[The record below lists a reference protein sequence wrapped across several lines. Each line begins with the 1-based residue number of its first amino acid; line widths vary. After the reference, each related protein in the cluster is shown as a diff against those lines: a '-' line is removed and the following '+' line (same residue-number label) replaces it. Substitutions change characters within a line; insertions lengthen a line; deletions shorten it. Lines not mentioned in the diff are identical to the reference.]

1 MINFYKFTF
10 QKKGRHV
17 QCMNYSY
24 SKDNF
29 PSKVELLKLKE
40 EHYYK
45 NFQKIKL
52 NQKEKFTITKKFT
65 LDWHTKPN
73 NNSISEKISKNQR
86 LLKLAS
92 FYSQLNCTNFS
103 KKFTSLMI
111 LNLKS
116 EIKNSKNV
124 KQKNIEGFRFVS
136 DNKIQKIANFK
147 ELKKNNQIFL
157 NLEYKEKVWFPKLF
171 MPFSNRNYWWILL
184 PTRSILTHIRYNI
197 YLNRITDIFRFY
209 QTSIT
214 SKDFFNSTILFD
226 FFPEFLTEKPIYWYW
241 MLPFLGCI
249 GLVANNFNLSFFENS
264 YTAYN
269 SKNYVNLNVYLNR
282 SKNEMHNNISWEMF
296 QFFDYKKIL
305 FDSSLNYINK
315 LSLNNDNLL
324 IEIKKTWL
332 SRQKEYY
339 TCNYEDNLIRN
350 HFNQSLNQ
358 STKLTNLYWW
368 KMNWEQVKFSSSSNF
383 IESQSSGFLK
393 QNNSNTLLNNFCFN
407 IKKNN
412 LFYSFDSLFYS
423 TFSWY
428 WHSLNTRNPNAIFN
442 FNYSKILSKDSETN
456 IQPFQKSLTNC
467 TSRFFYP
474 FFINSTLSFNSKSDF
489 TINEFPLKIQFS
501 WLLDDL
507 QKTKINLKKNSQTN
521 ANFHLLTNKKY
532 NIITYKNKEYSK
544 NRIQFHI
551 KKINFKFQKLLN
563 SIPLKNC
570 YSKTSNDILSD
581 SFFIKLKNI
590 TDSKSF
596 FLFCIYSKKQSII
609 NQKKLIEKFQ
619 IDQILNN
626 TRISNSSFDNII
638 LKNKNRV
645 FSNLNLYDGIG
656 CEIFESDFNPIYKSN
671 LIEYNNFIIK
681 FNEFNQTSSLILD
694 RMDHFKKNKSIS
706 SFNKASFLLN
716 NFLSKFYFES
726 GLSCFTTQCLINSFY
741 EIINLN
747 KYNNALILPSFSNY
761 KKFIQIQKNPIVMSG
776 YNLPHLSSAFQE
788 KNQIKMNEI
797 RCYLPPDIISNQFKL
812 NNFFKYNEQ
821 IQELKSHFN
830 YTENNTSIL
839 NQTVA
844 LIKKQNLCVINSQFS
859 KINSKTKKIQHF
871 LIYNLVKSK
880 LNSTMFE
887 SQPTKFKMNRK
898 KMKYK
903 KQFFS
908 IKNNNKY
915 KIIQFDFI
923 NQNLFCNE
931 IFNFKDKIFKIKK
944 SSIKLDSKKA
954 NQLNSS
960 LLLRSYDSIIKAKIS
975 SILRELL
982 ILNESKKTFFSSI
995 IFSDSKLLPI
1005 KRERKKM
1012 NTFLSFNIT
1021 PKYSYM
1027 SNQSIFWN
1035 YINATYNTSG
1045 LLNTNKPFIFDKFNQ
1060 FLRKVRMN
1068 LVNRKNNNFQ
1078 GSYYFSNLL
1087 LQKYQRKNQNWPG
1100 GSDPRGFF
1108 YKRINKLNFKQ
1119 IQKKYNINRSDKRNL
1134 NGVEMILNNK
1144 LNQIKQLKNI
1154 STSKPVA
1161 ELLWEVRTKHKIP
1174 EVLLIQQTLFFQKK
1188 LVRKSTEDN
1197 NIGNQYSGT
1206 DQGVKVQT
1214 LLRKMTQRRHFRKHV
1229 FIDNLF
1235 HWTRDAISLRK
1246 MLRKVYLKN
1255 NWQIFLKYIFNSK
1268 KTTVSSDYYSNWY
1281 KKRLDNNEFV
1291 KQDFL
1296 SNPFNTSFNK
1306 NSEKLIKTEN
1316 IRPFFSKLHQTKNN
1330 KKLFEGK
1337 NNIYLILKNIYENVP
1352 ISFELSKNKSKSTKF
1367 IHCTCYRY
1375 KNQESVSIKNF
1386 KILSLRK
1393 QNNIKTNPLV
1403 LPEWKIFN
1411 NRILLNVFTRP
1422 QFQKFLEIRDNINFK
1437 SSLINNNLLDPSLR
1451 ILINQVNSN
1460 QSHYFSNRQN
1470 SYKFINQQHFSKI
1483 SFPFYNTIFKI
1494 ENKNNITNSIEFE
1507 NKKLMNHEKEQT
1519 SFSSSL
1525 NFNNNFLLIKNKD
1538 NNCKTNFQLKHF
1550 NSFFNF
1556 LNVFHF
1562 LPDYSNIK
1570 YKVNKFFEINT
1581 NYFNFLQKKL
1591 LEKDIQ
1597 KDQLNFDSNNL
1608 SVRQRLL
1615 YQKIYFANIF
1625 WNSTDFVLNTN
1636 STIFKENQIIK
1647 NFITQNWV
1655 FKTRPIY
1662 SHNFFD
1668 KELDLNFN
1676 NLLATLSTWQSKFQ
1690 IKRDLILQIFYIYLD
1705 HTAAFLNYVI
1715 KHLILDN
1722 IMNQILN
1729 WSFFKEISILPEKE
1743 YRKINSLN
1751 LEFINQPGW
1760 SFNLFS
1766 HIKTRYP
1773 HLYNHIQIINQ
1784 SNFSDLQAFNI
1795 LTRTPQFQSKTEIVI
1810 SPNFKTQLQ
1819 LMDSFKIN
1827 SGRNIEFLKSSN
1839 IFSNIYNHSL
1849 NIQPIDRS
1857 ILNKLSSESL
1867 IIRNSTLFCQKWIQN
1882 RKLSNFLKIEF
1893 LKKQQKLRQI
1903 LNIIKLKNDQ
1913 IKTDSGKIFFI
1924 DTASKRKNFIQNKTI
1939 SFKRR
1944 SGFLFTR
1951 SLITRNFNSFSSFS
1965 KVTQTSFSV
1974 YLNKN
1979 LEDISIWNLLFFIQ
1993 LILLHICLIFCL
2005 ITIYQ
2010 SAFHFCLKSFISI
2023 FVILIHYFLNIKYRL
2038 KRLINYVYQ
2047 STIQS
2052 SLTTFRESFLSSDS
2066 RKVFVFFNNL
2076 STATFYNKFS
2086 IWGKIYKS
2094 SIPSLTNFLFKNP
2107 FFDSNHLKRIF
2118 FVSQSKSKHYLISS
2132 QKNKKFN
2139 NLKYFFDDIKFNE
2152 IRNRKELSLNFKLN
2166 FIPKRNL
2173 LKTVSQKKEN
2183 NRMSLLRTAN
2193 FIQKSDFLKLQ
2204 NDTFFIS
2211 NQTELVRQTN
2221 HILPW
2226 EKANLN
2232 INKKILL
2239 KGLIHNKKII
2249 KTKDSSIFQLS
2260 LKLLKWNLGVI
2271 LLIGE
2276 SEIFAELEPYREMH
2290 WYFLKR
2296 LPIFLR
2302 SNIYLEDPINMYD
2315 YQADEKLRKF
2325 KEQFKKSTEIFQ
2337 KRQNTIERKTERNRK
2352 KEHINT
2358 SERMESLNSSE
2369 IQNFKLMN
2377 KKYSTN
2383 KNLLITNN
2391 QINSDNIILFIKSD
2405 KQLKDNSL
2413 QIYEYLNKIKLLVT
2427 NFDFIRK
2434 KISRGQPFWKPLFSF
2449 LAYTLFISRLAKLNR
2464 RFRDSVLS
2472 INYVWIPFGPLNSIL
2487 YSFLWKNWILNFSTI
2502 LENQNNIFNK
2512 LDRSTKLSKKK
2523 DFLNPLYPISKLD
2536 FSEIQQSQFK
2546 LNQNYN
2552 LKTISSY
2559 CSPFQVT
2566 SFIPNKR
2573 NNFEFKQF
2581 VYELER
2587 IRKNINVQNNVFSQ
2601 FSPPLLN
2608 RVFLWNFIK
2617 FEKKYQRA
2625 ISKWSK
2631 LEINKKSKF
2640 DLFQLNS
2647 ESVISKNQRT
2657 HTIERVMTKYRSIY
2671 VNNQEQSSQ
2680 NRYIHYQTYDPKVRL
2695 YRFYT
2700 NFSKNLSAIGI
2711 IQDAKNVHPLFG
2723 SLLCEINSGLFSSTI
2738 RNRTQFEGIYHK
2750 SFQRQLS
2757 YFSSTKNILLV
2768 GNTNSSNFVL
2778 LVQAFAAETGLKLF
2792 MEDAKRLRRLG
2803 RRGIN
2808 KSTKRLEKLFEIA
2821 QAYSPSIV
2829 LLEDIDVIG
2838 SKRRVTKINE
2848 EEDDEDM
2855 AIRSFFS
2862 KSIYRKQHNYKSLRQ
2877 SFIHQNFFI
2886 INDES
2891 YRNIQKPVIPE
2902 SPIPSNLI
2910 EYQLTRRKAFSNYFS
2925 NTSNSSYKTFITKF
2939 NALKNLTSTPGNN
2952 HISSSPTNT
2961 VIIWKLLKSKLVTPK
2976 KTIKETPW
2984 KHIPVDS
2991 MRSIP
2996 LITYSIRV
3004 KVAKLTM
3011 LAIYTMNTQLR
3022 LVKDLIKLLE
3032 KLHYESYKGFI
3043 VFATTNKLSI
3053 LDPSL
3058 RRPGRF
3064 DETVYLP
3071 SLTVNPNYQRFSSI
3085 HFLNVLSVDSEDFVN
3100 FSRTFNMLNSMNFAI
3115 DWNLNSVYGN
3125 VLIQDNSERIF
3136 YPIKTSLRDLINFT
3150 ADNIYNQNIL
3160 MQNDNN
3166 IYKNFIP
3173 FDILGNIGLQKH
3185 HFSIYAKSA
3194 LLLSLSYSKAG
3205 QLIIKLFFQERKCQ
3219 EQANNINVSN
3229 SIEFVPFNSE
3239 NNQLTIW
3246 PNSNILNQFKKIN
3259 ISYNNQNR
3267 NIKNSLIYYFAGKIG
3282 EYCFFSFYNN
3292 QNHFKKNIINLNKK
3306 TINIFEKK
3314 SFGLRSLHGIQPN
3327 WKNMN
3332 SVIFSLIRTSCLYSK
3347 NHLTSKLFYLDDVFK
3362 KRQRIFSENLGPS
3375 LLFEYFNLNKE
3386 SFLKRNT
3393 ISLDEH
3399 LKKQQNQKYLLNLQ
3413 QKPLRKYLFH
3423 SNLNKISIPKT
3434 SFKKTDKVQE
3444 KNYQRLALFRILFNE
3459 LGALDSIS
3467 LRPTA
3472 MNYYYDTKISQKQRF
3487 RKYTYKWW
3495 NWHLKKTIDSLEEFQ
3510 YLDFF
3515 PYADKQY
3522 NPRRQRWMLTNGY
3535 SAYWLSQE
3543 KILYHQIYEQLIIE
3557 CFQISYL
3564 QLDKHREMLDYLVQL
3579 LMTKQLLTE
3588 IQWILFFKRFT

>member
-10 QKKGRHV
+10 RKTNRNKLIF
-17 QCMNYSY
+17 YSY
-24 SKDNF
+24 SKDNLH
-29 PSKVELLKLKE
+29 SKVELLKE
-40 EHYYK
+40 ENYYK
-45 NFQKIKL
+45 NLQKIKL
-52 NQKEKFTITKKFT
+52 NQKQIFTITKKFS

-73 NNSISEKISKNQR
+73 NNAISEKISKNQR

-103 KKFTSLMI
+103 KKFTALMI
-111 LNLKS
+111 LNLNC
-116 EIKNSKNV
+116 EIKNSKNL
-124 KQKNIEGFRFVS
+124 KKKNIEELSFVS
-136 DNKIQKIANFK
+136 QNKINKIPNIN
-147 ELKKNNQIFL
+147 ELEKNNKILL
-157 NLEYKEKVWFPKLF
+157 NLEYKEKVWSSKIF

-184 PTRSILTHIRYNI
+184 PTHSILTHIRYNI

-209 QTSIT
+209 QASIT
-214 SKDFFNSTILFD
+214 SKDFLNSTILFD

-241 MLPFLGCI
+241 MLPFFGCI
-249 GLVANNFNLSFFENS
+249 GLVANNLNFSFFENS

-269 SKNYVNLNVYLNR
+269 LKNYVDFNVYSNR
-282 SKNEMHNNISWEMF
+282 SKNEINNSISWEMF
-296 QFFDYKKIL
+296 QFFDYKKVL
-305 FDSSLNYINK
+305 FDSSLKYINK
-315 LSLNNDNLL
+315 LSLNNDTLF
-324 IEIKKTWL
+324 IQIKKTWL

-358 STKLTNLYWW
+358 STKLRNLYWW
-368 KMNWEQVKFSSSSNF
+368 KMNWEQVKSSSSQNF
-383 IESQSSGFLK
+383 IEPQSSYLLK
-393 QNNSNTLLNNFCFN
+393 PNNPNALLDNFRKSNQ
-407 IKKNN
+407 
-412 LFYSFDSLFYS
+412 FYSFDSLFYS

-428 WHSLNTRNPNAIFN
+428 WHSLDTRNLNAFFN
-442 FNYSKILSKDSETN
+442 LNSSNIISKDLETN
-456 IQPFQKSLTNC
+456 IKPFYKSLTSS
-467 TSRFFYP
+467 TPSFFYP
-474 FFINSTLSFNSKSDF
+474 FSMNSTLSSKSDF
-489 TINEFPLKIQFS
+489 TINEFPLKIQFP

-507 QKTKINLKKNSQTN
+507 QNTNKINKKKNSQTN
-521 ANFHLLTNKKY
+521 ENFYLLTDKKY
-532 NIITYKNKEYSK
+532 NIIENQNKENAQNIMK
-544 NRIQFHI
+544 FHI
-551 KKINFKFQKLLN
+551 KKLNFKFQKLLD
-563 SIPLKNC
+563 SYSLKNS
-570 YSKTSNDILSD
+570 YLKTSNDILSD
-581 SFFIKLKNI
+581 SFFIKFKNL
-590 TDSKSF
+590 TNSKSSV
-596 FLFCIYSKKQSII
+596 LFCISSKKQSII
-609 NQKKLIEKFQ
+609 NQNELLEKYKM
-619 IDQILNN
+619 DQILNHP
-626 TRISNSSFDNII
+626 RISDSRFDNS
-638 LKNKNRV
+638 LFKNKNRI
-645 FSNLNLYDGIG
+645 FSNITLYDEIG

-671 LIEYNNFIIK
+671 LIEYNNV
-681 FNEFNQTSSLILD
+681 FNEFNFISSLIP
-694 RMDHFKKNKSIS
+694 DHINNLKKNQAIS
-706 SFNKASFLLN
+706 SFHKASFLLN
-716 NFLSKFYFES
+716 NFLSKFHFES
-726 GLSCFTTQCLINSFY
+726 GLSYLTTQFLINYFY
-741 EIINLN
+741 QILNLN
-747 KYNNALILPSFSNY
+747 KYNNQLTLASFSDY

-776 YNLPHLSSAFQE
+776 YNLPHLSDAFQE
-788 KNQIKMNEI
+788 KNPIVMNEI
-797 RCYLPPDIISNQFKL
+797 CCYLPPDIISNQSKF
-812 NNFFKYNEQ
+812 NRFFKYNEQ
-821 IQELKSHFN
+821 IQEFKSHFN
-830 YTENNTSIL
+830 YIKNKTSSSNKTIP
-839 NQTVA
+839 
-844 LIKKQNLCVINSQFS
+844 LIKKQNLCIINKKFP
-859 KINSKTKKIQHF
+859 KIDSKTKKFQHF
-871 LIYNLVKSK
+871 LIYNLIKTK
-880 LNSTMFE
+880 FNSTMLE
-887 SQPTKFKMNRK
+887 YQPTTFKINRK
-898 KMKYK
+898 KNKYK

-908 IKNNNKY
+908 IKTKNNY
-915 KIIQFDFI
+915 KIIQLDFI
-923 NQNLFCNE
+923 NQNKFLNE
-931 IFNFKDKIFKIKK
+931 ILNLKNTIYKIKEIP
-944 SSIKLDSKKA
+944 IKQDSKKN

-960 LLLRSYDSIIKAKIS
+960 LLLRYSDSIIKVKIS
-975 SILRELL
+975 SILRELI
-982 ILNESKKTFFSSI
+982 ILNQSKKTFFSSI
-995 IFSDSKLLPI
+995 ILSDSKLLPI

-1012 NTFLSFNIT
+1012 NTFLNFNIT
-1021 PKYSYM
+1021 PKYSYV
-1027 SNQSIFWN
+1027 SNQSIFWD
-1035 YINATYNTSG
+1035 YINSTYNSSG
-1045 LLNTNKPFIFDKFNQ
+1045 LLNTNKPFILDKFNQ
-1060 FLRKVRMN
+1060 FIRKIRMN
-1068 LVNRKNNNFQ
+1068 LVNRNNNNFQ

-1119 IQKKYNINRSDKRNL
+1119 IKKKYNIDRTDKTNP
-1134 NGVEMILNNK
+1134 NGVEMALNKKFN
-1144 LNQIKQLKNI
+1144 LKNI

-1188 LVRKSTEDN
+1188 LVRKSTEEN
-1197 NIGNQYSGT
+1197 NIGNQYSAI

-1229 FIDNLF
+1229 FIDTLF

-1246 MLRKVYLKN
+1246 MLRKVDLKN
-1255 NWQIFLKYIFNSK
+1255 NWQTFLKYIFKSK
-1268 KTTVSSDYYSNWY
+1268 KSLVSSSDYYSNWY
-1281 KKRLDNNEFV
+1281 KKTFDNNKFV
-1291 KQDFL
+1291 KQDLL
-1296 SNPFNTSFNK
+1296 SNHFNTSFNK

-1316 IRPFFSKLHQTKNN
+1316 IRPFFSTLSQTKNN
-1330 KKLFEGK
+1330 KKFFECK
-1337 NNIYLILKNIYENVP
+1337 NNIYLILKNFYKNVP
-1352 ISFELSKNKSKSTKF
+1352 MDFELSKNNSKSTKKF
-1367 IHCTCYRY
+1367 FDNYGFKT
-1375 KNQESVSIKNF
+1375 KESISNL
-1386 KILSLRK
+1386 KILSLKK
-1393 QNNIKTNPLV
+1393 QNNVLNNPLI
-1403 LPEWKIFN
+1403 LPEWRIFN
-1411 NRILLNVFTRP
+1411 SITLLDIFTQP
-1422 QFQKFLEIRDNINFK
+1422 QLNKFLEIRDNIHFK
-1437 SSLINNNLLDPSLR
+1437 SSFIDNNLLDPSFR
-1451 ILINQVNSN
+1451 ILINQVNGN
-1460 QSHYFSNRQN
+1460 QDHYFSNRLN
-1470 SYKFINQQHFSKI
+1470 SYKFINQKHFSKI

-1494 ENKNNITNSIEFE
+1494 ENKNNSKHSIEFV
-1507 NKKLMNHEKEQT
+1507 NKKLNNHEKKQT
-1519 SFSSSL
+1519 SFPLFS
-1525 NFNNNFLLIKNKD
+1525 NYNNNFLLTKNK
-1538 NNCKTNFQLKHF
+1538 NYYYKTKFQLKYF
-1550 NSFFNF
+1550 NYFFNF
-1556 LNVFHF
+1556 SNVFYF
-1562 LPDYSNIK
+1562 SPYYSNRK
-1570 YKVNKFFEINT
+1570 YKVNRFFERN
-1581 NYFNFLQKKL
+1581 NYLNLLQKKL
-1591 LEKDIQ
+1591 LEKNTQ
-1597 KDQLNFDSNNL
+1597 KDQLNYYSTNL
-1608 SVRQRLL
+1608 SVRQHLL
-1615 YQKIYFANIF
+1615 YQKIYFTNIF

-1636 STIFKENQIIK
+1636 STIFKENQIVK

-1662 SHNFFD
+1662 YHHFFD
-1668 KELDLNFN
+1668 KELNLNFN

-1705 HTAAFLNYVI
+1705 HAAAFLNYVI

-1722 IMNQILN
+1722 LINQIQH

-1743 YRKINSLN
+1743 YIKINSLN
-1751 LEFINQPGW
+1751 LEKDFINQPSW
-1760 SFNLFS
+1760 SFNLFN

-1773 HLYNHIQIINQ
+1773 HLYNHIQLINQ
-1784 SNFSDLQAFNI
+1784 SNVNDLQTFNT
-1795 LTRTPQFQSKTEIVI
+1795 LTRTPQLQSKTEIII
-1810 SPNFKTQLQ
+1810 SPNFKTQLP
-1819 LMDSFKIN
+1819 LIDSFKLH
-1827 SGRNIEFLKSSN
+1827 SGKNVEFLKSYN
-1839 IFSNIYNHSL
+1839 IFSNIYNHSI

-1903 LNIIKLKNDQ
+1903 LNIIQLKDDQ
-1913 IKTDSGKIFFI
+1913 IETDSGNIFF
-1924 DTASKRKNFIQNKTI
+1924 TETTSKRKDFIKKNTI

-1944 SGFLFTR
+1944 SGFLFSR
-1951 SLITRNFNSFSSFS
+1951 SLMTRNFNSFSSFS

-1974 YLNKN
+1974 YLNTN
-1979 LEDISIWNLLFFIQ
+1979 LENISIRNLLFFIQ
-1993 LILLHICLIFCL
+1993 LLLLHICLIFSL

-2010 SAFHFCLKSFISI
+2010 SAFHFCFKSFISI
-2023 FVILIHYFLNIKYRL
+2023 FIILIHYFLNIKYRF
-2038 KRLINYVYQ
+2038 KRLIKYVYQ

-2052 SLTTFRESFLSSDS
+2052 PLTTLREYFLSSDS
-2066 RKVFVFFNNL
+2066 FHRKVFVFFNNL

-2107 FFDSNHLKRIF
+2107 FFHSNHLNQIF
-2118 FVSQSKSKHYLISS
+2118 FVSNSKHFLISS
-2132 QKNKKFN
+2132 QKNKKSN
-2139 NLKYFFDDIKFNE
+2139 NLKSFFYDTKLNE
-2152 IRNRKELSLNFKLN
+2152 IRNRKEFSLNLKLN
-2166 FIPKRNL
+2166 LISKGNL
-2173 LKTVSQKKEN
+2173 LKTVSQKKDN
-2183 NRMSLLRTAN
+2183 NRMSLLRNAN
-2193 FIQKSDFLKLQ
+2193 FIQKTDFMKLQ
-2204 NDTFFIS
+2204 NDTP
-2211 NQTELVRQTN
+2211 NQTKFVQQAN

-2226 EKANLN
+2226 EKEQLN

-2239 KGLIHNKKII
+2239 KGLIKNKKII

-2260 LKLLKWNLGVI
+2260 LKLLKWNIGVI

-2302 SNIYLEDPINMYD
+2302 SNTYLEDPINMYD

-2352 KEHINT
+2352 KEHVDN
-2358 SERMESLNSSE
+2358 SERMKILNSSE
-2369 IQNFKLMN
+2369 IQNLKLMN

-2383 KNLLITNN
+2383 KNFLIKNN
-2391 QINSDNIILFIKSD
+2391 QNNSDNIILFIKSE
-2405 KQLKDNSL
+2405 KSL
-2413 QIYEYLNKIKLLVT
+2413 QIDGYFNKIKFFLN

-2449 LAYTLFISRLAKLNR
+2449 LAYTFFISRLAKLNR
-2464 RFRDSVLS
+2464 RFRDSVLT
-2472 INYVWIPFGPLNSIL
+2472 INYIWVPFGPLNSIL
-2487 YSFLWKNWILNFSTI
+2487 YSFLWKNWVLNFSTV
-2502 LENQNNIFNK
+2502 LHNENKFFNK
-2512 LDRSTKLSKKK
+2512 LEILTKRSKKK
-2523 DFLNPLYPISKLD
+2523 DFLNSSYTISKLD
-2536 FSEIQQSQFK
+2536 FSKIQQSQLR

-2559 CSPFQVT
+2559 CSPFQLT
-2566 SFIPNKR
+2566 SFIPNKS
-2573 NNFEFKQF
+2573 NHFEFKQF
-2581 VYELER
+2581 LYELKIIWE
-2587 IRKNINVQNNVFSQ
+2587 NINYQNNVFSH

-2625 ISKWSK
+2625 VSKWSK
-2631 LEINKKSKF
+2631 LETNKRNSF
-2640 DLFQLNS
+2640 DLFPIDSDRVIPKNHLNS
-2647 ESVISKNQRT
+2647 SNI
-2657 HTIERVMTKYRSIY
+2657 MTKYRSIY
-2671 VNNQEQSSQ
+2671 INNEEQSSQ

-2700 NFSKNLSAIGI
+2700 NFSKNLSDIGI

-2723 SLLCEINSGLFSSTI
+2723 SLLCEIYSGLFSSTV
-2738 RNRTQFEGIYHK
+2738 RNRTQSSGIYHK
-2750 SFQRQLS
+2750 TFPRQLS

-2829 LLEDIDVIG
+2829 FLEDIDVIG

-2848 EEDDEDM
+2848 EDDDEDM

-2886 INDES
+2886 SNEES
-2891 YRNIQKPVIPE
+2891 HRNTQKSIIPE

-2939 NALKNLTSTPGNN
+2939 NALKNATSITGNN
-2952 HISSSPTNT
+2952 DISSSPTNT

-2984 KHIPVDS
+2984 EHIAVDS

-3085 HFLNVLSVDSEDFVN
+3085 HFLNVLSVDSKDFVN

-3136 YPIKTSLRDLINFT
+3136 YPTKTSLRDLINLT

-3185 HFSIYAKSA
+3185 HFSIYSKSA
-3194 LLLSLSYSKAG
+3194 LLLSLAYSKAG
-3205 QLIIKLFFQERKCQ
+3205 QLIIKLFFQERKFQ
-3219 EQANNINVSN
+3219 GPANNINANN
-3229 SIEFVPFNSE
+3229 SIKFIPFNSE

-3246 PNSNILNQFKKIN
+3246 PNSNIMNQFKKIN

-3282 EYCFFSFYNN
+3282 EYCFFSLYNN
-3292 QNHFKKNIINLNKK
+3292 QNHFQTNIINLNKK
-3306 TINIFEKK
+3306 TRIINKK
-3314 SFGLRSLHGIQPN
+3314 NTFGLRSLHGIQPN

-3332 SVIFSLIRTSCLYSK
+3332 SVIFSFIRTSCLYSK

-3362 KRQRIFSENLGPS
+3362 KRQRIFSENFGPS

-3393 ISLDEH
+3393 IPLDEH
-3399 LKKQQNQKYLLNLQ
+3399 LEKQQNQKYLLNLQ
-3413 QKPLRKYLFH
+3413 QKPLRKYLFN
-3423 SNLNKISIPKT
+3423 SNLNKISIPNALLRE
-3434 SFKKTDKVQE
+3434 TDKVQE

-3459 LGALDSIS
+3459 LGSLDSIS

-3510 YLDFF
+3510 YLEFF

-3543 KILYHQIYEQLIIE
+3543 KILYYQIYEQLIIE